1 MSTSIVGL
9 AAKQNTADSVSQAIG
24 AAKISYFDG
33 LCYRLWVNL
42 LQIIESNSSGLF
54 PAPERHVDGIWSR
67 VYFCG
72 DRVLKVYKHVNQ
84 HGIDLTT
91 RDNRRG
97 FYTDD
102 FNWNKVVTPDI
113 YLEIVGIDMSDTGCI
128 SAAPIN
134 EAHDFVIVM
143 VRGDDTRSFARELE
157 ADNVSEAEVEVL
169 TGQLVQASRHLTNQ
183 MQDGLQDIICV
194 GWQSLF
200 LNGIRDMDSYFEK
213 AEGIN
218 TTEIKEMLQATF
230 RLAGSCRHISEAG
243 TPSLRAAIA
252 SQPEN
257 VLYYRQQPLL
267 IDSMFPKRQWRVV
280 DAQHNVARLA
290 LFLNVLGHP
299 RLGEHAYNV
308 YFSLT
313 DDRISQEALLLYE
326 LRNALWQYAYR
337 HIYKEFEAA
346 AKFRDY
352 SVRLLKQ
359 LH

>member
-1 MSTSIVGL
+1 METPFLGL
-9 AAKQNTADSVSQAIG
+9 AAKQTTVSSVSQAIG
-24 AAKISYFDG
+24 TAKISYFDG
-33 LCYRLWVNL
+33 LCYRLGVNL

-54 PAPERHVDGIWSR
+54 PAPERYIDGIWSR

-72 DRVLKVYKHVNQ
+72 DRVLKVYKYVNQ
-84 HGIDLTT
+84 HGINLTT
-91 RDNRRG
+91 RDSRRG

-113 YLEIVGIDMSDTGCI
+113 YLDIVGIGISGTGRI

-134 EAHDFVIVM
+134 EARDFVIVM
-143 VRGDDTRSFARELE
+143 VRGDDTQSFAHELE
-157 ADNVSEAEVEVL
+157 AGNVSESETEAL
-169 TGQLVQASRHLTNQ
+169 TGQLVQASRHLTGQ
-183 MQDGLQDIICV
+183 MQDGLQDIACV

-200 LNGIRDMDSYFEK
+200 LNGIRDLDSYFEK
-213 AEGIN
+213 ADCVN
-218 TTEIKEMLQATF
+218 KTEIKDMLQATL
-230 RLAGSCRHISEAG
+230 RIAGSCRHISEAG
-243 TPSLRAAIA
+243 TSSLRAAIA
-252 SQPEN
+252 TQPEN
-257 VLYYRQQPLL
+257 VLYYRRQPLL

-280 DAQHNVARLA
+280 DGQHNIARLA
-290 LFLNVLGHP
+290 LFLSVLGNP
-299 RLGEHAYNV
+299 KLGEHAYNI

-313 DDRISQEALLLYE
+313 DERISHEALLLYE